1 MATIRK
7 SGNGWQALIRRK
19 NYVGPRSKTFL
30 SRDLAQSWAD
40 AVEER
45 TKKVFRDIPITLGE
59 AINDYISGP
68 LLLHRSAENEKY
80 PLRVTAESWL
90 GDIPLKDLQIKH
102 FAVWRDERLLKVKPN
117 TVMRELRILRVLID
131 WVRDERGAE
140 IKDNPARH
148 LRVRGTGDA
157 RAPFFTDQD
166 EKRLLYE
173 LSQISNKN
181 HLRLTKLALA
191 TGFRRSELLSL
202 TWRNIDLK
210 KRIIYIYRKNCA
222 ATDNY
227 SAPRLIPLPNKAK
240 KILEELSERHGKII
254 DLTKGAA
261 RHGFD
266 KARKRAGLETLR
278 FHDLRHIAISRMWRS
293 GMNALEIS
301 ACSGHRDIKMLMRY
315 SHYQL
320 SF

>member
-1 MATIRK
+1 MATIRR
-7 SGNGWQALIRRK
+7 SGSGWQVLIRRK
-19 NYVGPRSKTFL
+19 NYVGPRSRTFL
-30 SRDLAQSWAD
+30 SRDLAESWAD
-40 AVEER
+40 AVEDR
-45 TKKVFRDIPITLGE
+45 TRKIFPDIPVTLGD
-59 AINDYISGP
+59 AINDYINGP

-90 GDIPLKDLQIKH
+90 GDIPLKDLQIRH
-102 FAVWRDERLLKVKPN
+102 FAVWRDERLMKVKPN

-131 WVRDERGAE
+131 WAKDERGAE
-140 IKDNPARH
+140 IEDNPARY

-157 RAPFFTDQD
+157 RSPFFNNED
-166 EKRLLYE
+166 EKKLLNE
-173 LSQISNKN
+173 LRKLSDKN
-181 HLRLTKLALA
+181 HLLFTQLALA

-210 KRIIYIYRKNCA
+210 KKLLHIYRKNCA
-222 ATDNY
+222 ARDSSPEIRVVPMTD
-227 SAPRLIPLPNKAK
+227 KAG
-240 KILEELSERHGKII
+240 KILKELSGRNGKII

-266 KARKRAGLETLR
+266 KARKKAGLETLR
-278 FHDLRHIAISRMWRS
+278 FHDLRHIAISRMWSS

-320 SF
+320 LI